1 MLVRTGLLRKKTDWN
16 VEQFRNHWLG
26 HHASLARQLKTLRGY
41 VQNLVV
47 APLKPTSGLPRG
59 SLEFDGFSQLWF
71 DSGAAMAAAI
81 SDEIGPKLVADERY
95 FMRQVDI
102 AIARQVEVV
111 RPQKPDKD
119 AKVWSLITRRSGVSA
134 ERFAGEWQD
143 VLAPQ
148 IAAIPGVRGYR
159 QNLIVERE
167 VPKGTPVGYDQMPID
182 AISELWFDNVE
193 AIVAAATSVEGNRAA
208 STSRALIGSET
219 PYLVSVHVVV

>member
-1 MLVRTGLLRKKTDWN
+1 MLVRTGLLRKKADWDI
-16 VEQFRNHWLG
+16 EQFRSHWLG

-47 APLKPTSGLPRG
+47 EPLENPAGVPRG
-59 SLEFDGFSQLWF
+59 DLEFNGFSQLWF
-71 DSGAAMAAAI
+71 DDGASMAAAI

-111 RPQKPDKD
+111 APPKNPGTGIKI
-119 AKVWSLITRRSGVSA
+119 WSLIARHSDATA
-134 ERFAGEWQD
+134 EGFAREWQE

-159 QNLIVERE
+159 QNFIVKRE
-167 VPKGTPVGYDQMPID
+167 VPKGTPVDYAQLPID
-182 AISELWFDNVE
+182 GISEIWLDSIDGISSSAE
-193 AIVAAATSVEGNRAA
+193 GRQATSTARAIMGSA
-208 STSRALIGSET
+208 TSYR
-219 PYLVSVHVVV
+219 VSVHVVV